1 MFKNLFI
8 LVVFLFQAILLTTSL
23 SCTTTENLDNP
34 TNTTLEQSNEARE
47 SELNKLKQELTD
59 QQAELTSKS
68 IMVSEL
74 EETRKDLSKQLSE
87 KTDRLDGLETKLTKS
102 QAKLIETENKLNQVE
117 YPIAIMSSDGE
128 IVTFASAPQRIIA
141 FDSSAVEI
149 LFDIG
154 ESNKVIATHSFAT
167 HPSTVSNLPKVGDAF
182 NLDLEAI
189 VALEPDLVFVFYESN
204 VQPLRKLGLK
214 VLYIKTLD
222 HNFEKTTELMR
233 MWGRITNNME
243 GASTS
248 INDFNTKIDII
259 SKKVDSSTKGPRI
272 FQDIGGLWTP
282 GANTLVHEVFELL
295 KADNI
300 AKEIDGYAQI
310 SPEIIVEK
318 NPQIIITPNPEVF
331 LENKAYENISAVKNN
346 KIYSLQSDSLSV
358 PGPRFPDGIIEIAKY
373 MYPNKF
379 EDIKNP

>member
-34 TNTTLEQSNEARE
+34 TNTTLEQSNEAIE

-87 KTDRLDGLETKLTKS
+87 KTDRLDSLETKLTKS

-259 SKKVDSSTKGPRI
+259 SKKIDSSTKGPRI

-282 GANTLVHEVFELL
+282 GTNTLVHEVFELL
-295 KADNI
+295 KAENI

-331 LENKAYENISAVKNN
+331 LENKAYENVSAVKNN

>member
-47 SELNKLKQELTD
+47 SELNKLKQKLTD

-167 HPSTVSNLPKVGDAF
+167 HPSAVSNLPKVGDAF

-222 HNFEKTTELMR
+222 HNFEKTTELIR

-259 SKKVDSSTKGPRI
+259 SKKIDSSTKGPRI

-282 GANTLVHEVFELL
+282 GTNTLVHEVFELL

-331 LENKAYENISAVKNN
+331 LENKAYENVSAVKNN

-379 EDIKNP
+379 EDMKNP